1 MKTIAVDFGATM
13 LRFAVVEKFRI
24 VRRVVCTTPKTL
36 AELRRVFRNSFNTL
50 YSMGVSRNAPV
61 GIASIGPFEHEGV
74 VKATNIGGLRIN
86 LRKIVEEVHG
96 GRITILNDCTAAAL
110 AEKTI
115 GPWRD
120 LKNLVYVTISTGI
133 GGGAVVDGH
142 LLIGK
147 DGNAA
152 EIGHMVVD
160 YQSSVECGCG
170 GVGHWEAFCSGVG
183 LPKLARQ
190 VVGKAT
196 WVDSRQVFEAARRG
210 DRRALTVLSK
220 MADFNAVGFSNVMN
234 VYDPEIVIV
243 GGSVAL
249 NHPVETVETPKR
261 LLDKYSMLRSPLVLT
276 SLGHDGPLHGA
287 AVAAQTGT
295 RRLIYFQ
302 EA

>member
-1 MKTIAVDFGATM
+1 MWTIAVDFGASM
-13 LRFAVVEKFRI
+13 LRFAVVENYRV
-24 VRRVVCTTPKTL
+24 VRRVVCATPRTL
-36 AELRRVFRNSFNTL
+36 AELRHVFRNSFNIL
-50 YSMGVSRNAPV
+50 HAMGVSGNAPV
-61 GIASIGPFEHEGV
+61 GIASIGPFEKEGV

-86 LRKIVEEVHG
+86 LRKIVEEAHW

-115 GPWRD
+115 GPWRG

-142 LLIGK
+142 LLIGR

-160 YQSSVECGCG
+160 YQSTIKCGCG
-170 GVGHWEAFCSGVG
+170 GLGHWEAFCSGVG

-190 VVGKAT
+190 VIGKAA
-196 WVDSRQVFEAARRG
+196 WVDSRQVFEAAERG
-210 DRRALTVLSK
+210 DRRALNVLNK
-220 MADFNAVGFSNVMN
+220 MAELNAVGFSNIMN

-249 NHPVETVETPKR
+249 NHPVETVEKPKR
-261 LLDKYSMLRSPLVLT
+261 LLNKYSMLRSKLVLT
-276 SLGHDGPLHGA
+276 SLGHDGPLLGA
-287 AVAAQTGT
+287 AAAAQTGH
-295 RRLIYFQ
+295 
-302 EA
+302 EG

>member
-1 MKTIAVDFGATM
+1 MWTIAVDFGASM
-13 LRFAVVEKFRI
+13 LRFAVVENYRV
-24 VRRVVCTTPKTL
+24 VRRVVCATPRTL
-36 AELRRVFRNSFNTL
+36 AELRHVFRNSFNIL
-50 YSMGVSRNAPV
+50 HAMGVSRNAPV
-61 GIASIGPFEHEGV
+61 GIASIGPFEKEGV

-86 LRKIVEEVHG
+86 LRKIVEEAHG

-115 GPWRD
+115 GPWRG

-142 LLIGK
+142 LLIGR

-160 YQSSVECGCG
+160 YQSTIKCGCG
-170 GVGHWEAFCSGVG
+170 GLGHWEAFCSGVG

-190 VVGKAT
+190 VIGKAA
-196 WVDSRQVFEAARRG
+196 WVDSRQVFEAAERG
-210 DRRALTVLSK
+210 DRRALNVLNK
-220 MADFNAVGFSNVMN
+220 MAELNAVGFSNIMN

-249 NHPVETVETPKR
+249 NHPVETVEKPKR
-261 LLDKYSMLRSPLVLT
+261 LLNKYSMLRSKLVLT
-276 SLGHDGPLHGA
+276 SLGHDGPLLGA
-287 AVAAQTGT
+287 AAAAQTGH
-295 RRLIYFQ
+295 
-302 EA
+302 EG